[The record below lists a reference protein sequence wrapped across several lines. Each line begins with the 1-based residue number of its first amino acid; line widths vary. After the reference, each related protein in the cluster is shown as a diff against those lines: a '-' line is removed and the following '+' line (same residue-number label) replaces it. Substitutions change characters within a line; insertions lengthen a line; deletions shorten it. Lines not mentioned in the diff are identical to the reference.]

1 MVNCNS
7 GIWIRR
13 SDEARL
19 VAVKLQ
25 LIFGLDKSGV
35 VYLNKM
41 RDHGRNYYRL
51 RIQDIVII
59 CNGV

>member
-13 SDEARL
+13 SDKARL

-35 VYLNKM
+35 VYLYKM
-41 RDHGRNYYRL
+41 RDHGRNYYRR
-51 RIQDIVII
+51 RIPDTYF
-59 CNGV
+59 